1 MKNYTAINIDVGYT
15 ELRKGDKNVE
25 VLNCQVLLIDEAE
38 NIEKFI
44 KKVKSCWQGYNI
56 GEIEIRE
63 ISKKVKYFNI

>member
-44 KKVKSCWQGYNI
+44 KKVKSCWKGYNI

-63 ISKKVKYFNI
+63 I